1 MLGKTVFGRAIF
13 TPPFK
18 ANATLSD
25 EARFVYVVNGNSKLH
40 SPTDA
45 IELTTGDSMM
55 MKCDQFVNHW
65 KENNDGSATE
75 IIIFQFFPEVLN
87 AIYDGNLPE
96 ALKDLGTA
104 SVTPLINIGP
114 NEFLSGFVQDMRRYF
129 EQPKF
134 LTEELIKLKIRELI
148 HLLVSLNDPKVNAI
162 LRQLF
167 QTPNYKFQ
175 EVIHSNLYANL
186 KLEELAFLCGLSVSS
201 FQRKFKLTFNTS
213 PKQYM
218 LTKRL
223 EKSKSL
229 LEKTDLSIAEIAYSC
244 GFEDASHFSKSF
256 SSTFHKSPKAFRASV

>member
-1 MLGKTVFGRAIF
+1 MT
-13 TPPFK
+13 
-18 ANATLSD
+18 D

-45 IELTTGDSMM
+45 IELRSGDSMI

-65 KENNDGSATE
+65 NRNQDDSACE

-87 AIYDGNLPE
+87 AIYDGKLPD

-104 SVTPLINIGP
+104 TVTPLVNIGA
-114 NEFLSGFVQDMRRYF
+114 NELLSGFVLDMRRYF
-129 EQPKF
+129 DQPGI
-134 LTEELIKLKIRELI
+134 LTEELIILKIRELM
-148 HLLVSLNDPKVNAI
+148 HLLVSLNHPKVNAI

-201 FQRKFKLTFNTS
+201 FQRKFKTTFNTS
-213 PKQYM
+213 PKKYI
-218 LTKRL
+218 LSKRL
-223 EKSKSL
+223 EKGKSL
-229 LEKTDLSIAEIAYSC
+229 LGKSDLSISEIAYSC

-256 SSTFHKSPKAFRASV
+256 SATFKKSPKAFRESV